1 MSKGL
6 MCYPFLRR
14 IWVTFLT
21 IFVVGSFLKMD
32 FDFPSSIYTI
42 AVVAYTIYSWTKK
55 RKKNEDEDAS
65 GKQQQEQPKP
75 EAQYKP
81 ILGESIPESP
91 GPTFQPQTSGKGRPR
106 SQTATRHR
114 DSQEALVPEHRSLE
128 HTSQKNRSLEEI
140 NSPSDAIGFLPHAD
154 LRRAIIW
161 SEILKPHPEQER
173 SY

>member
-1 MSKGL
+1 M
-6 MCYPFLRR
+6 
-14 IWVTFLT
+14 
-21 IFVVGSFLKMD
+21 KMD
-32 FDFPSSIYTI
+32 FDFPSSVYTI

-91 GPTFQPQTSGKGRPR
+91 RPTFQPQTSGKGRPR
-106 SQTATRHR
+106 SQTTTRHR
-114 DSQEALVPEHRSLE
+114 DSQEALVPEHRSLEHTSQKNRSLE